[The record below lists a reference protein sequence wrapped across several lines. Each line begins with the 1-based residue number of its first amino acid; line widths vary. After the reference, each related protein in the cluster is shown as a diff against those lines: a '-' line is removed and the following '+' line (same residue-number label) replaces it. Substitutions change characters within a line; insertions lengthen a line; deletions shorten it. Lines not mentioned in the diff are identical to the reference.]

1 MADPL
6 RWCRRAVMVAL
17 VGLTASC
24 GGGSPSRPSPTP
36 TPSLTPLPP
45 VIVAERTGV
54 ALPNGFIAW
63 LPFPT
68 SRAGRLDAT
77 ADWTLGTNNLDVYL
91 VRGECNYDQLA
102 AGQCEVLV
110 ASESLTAKPETVR
123 YESPAASTYTIFVN
137 NLGPGDESVSFQVV
151 LRATL
156 GGLGGVATTSAA
168 GGPVHVR
175 PARRLGAD
183 P

>member
-1 MADPL
+1 
-6 RWCRRAVMVAL
+6 
-17 VGLTASC
+17 
-24 GGGSPSRPSPTP
+24 
-36 TPSLTPLPP
+36 

-77 ADWTLGTNNLDVYL
+77 VDWTLATNNLDVYL

-110 ASESLTAKPETVR
+110 ASESPTAKPETVR

-137 NLGPGDESVSFQVV
+137 NLGPGEESVSFQVV

-156 GGLGGVATTSAA
+156 ATPGGVAATSAS
-168 GGPVHVR
+168 R
-175 PARRLGAD
+175 PPARVGLARRLGER